1 MAEFPPIACFLIPRG
16 NVRFWFC
23 FMSAVASWL
32 SHQGRSE
39 RGAASVVPFLESMS
53 AAWFAAPTIVR
64 VPSNYHSAGCAVQQ
78 PSGRLTALLHGGG
91 SLGAPQRLHHIVPQL
106 SRDGRRCAHGG
117 GHGSHGEAAGDVE
130 APRGGV
136 GEVDGEQES
145 LLARVLAE
153 ADDRLEPEREPR
165 RISADLGRILGES
178 WAKLR

>member
-1 MAEFPPIACFLIPRG
+1 
-16 NVRFWFC
+16 
-23 FMSAVASWL
+23 
-32 SHQGRSE
+32 
-39 RGAASVVPFLESMS
+39 MS